1 MTMMIMVKVKPH
13 LCFQNVWNNKVKG
26 LRLRNSKLRYYLQ
39 VKATLKTKRK
49 IYIGTYEYEIALTK
63 DS

>member
-1 MTMMIMVKVKPH
+1 MVKAKPY
-13 LCFQNVWNNKVKG
+13 LCFQNVWNNKIKG

-39 VKATLKTKRK
+39 ITATLKTKRK
-49 IYIGTYEYEIALTK
+49 IYLGTYEIALTR